1 MMRLFLI
8 APKVMSS
15 IRKAWNKD
23 SYIISRM
30 EIKNDLDYRIK
41 NGGGVG

>member
-23 SYIISRM
+23 SYIINKM
-30 EIKNDLDYRIK
+30 EMINDLDYKIK
-41 NGGGVG
+41 NGGGVA